1 MRTWLEI
8 NLSNFR
14 WNIKSLQK
22 KIGNKKLIGV
32 VKGNA
37 YGMGAVRLTKELRKC
52 GVDFFV
58 VATVEE
64 GIELR
69 EANINDNILIL
80 GGVFNEDLKLIEKYN
95 LQIALTSLDQL
106 KYINKNNLNIKCHLK
121 IETGMGRVGFND
133 IEIDQLIKYVEDNKV
148 KNIIGVYSH
157 LSVADEEKK
166 ESESYTKEQIR
177 KFNEFKGIETIKYRH
192 LLNSGGILRYCG
204 QDNGNYVRAGIIQ
217 YGICGEKYIDGFK
230 PVVTFKSKVLF
241 LKVLLEDSDISYG
254 RTAHLKKG
262 DMVAT
267 ISAGYADGFKRSIS
281 NKGFVTI
288 NNIKCPVT
296 GRVCMDMFMVKI
308 PESLINK
315 IKVGDE
321 VILYKENIIEV
332 AKISNTISYEIFT
345 GISKRV
351 KRVYVE

>member
-37 YGMGAVRLTKELRKC
+37 YGMGAVRLTKELKKC

-69 EANINDNILIL
+69 KENIDDNILIL
-80 GGVFNEDLKLIEKYN
+80 GGVFNEELKMAEKYN
-95 LQIALTSLDQL
+95 FQIALTSLDQL
-106 KYINKNNLNIKCHLK
+106 EYINKSKLNIKCHLK
-121 IETGMGRVGFND
+121 LETGMGRVGFNNF
-133 IEIDQLIKYVEDNKV
+133 EIDQLMKYVEKNKM

-157 LSVADEEKK
+157 LSVADEAGK
-166 ESESYTKEQIR
+166 ENENYTKEQIR
-177 KFNEFKGIETIKYRH
+177 KFNDFQGMETIKYRH
-192 LLNSGGILRYCG
+192 LLNSGGILKYCG

-230 PVVTFKSKVLF
+230 PVVSLKSRILF
-241 LKVLLEDSDISYG
+241 LKILMEDSDISYG

-281 NKGFVTI
+281 NKGFVFI
-288 NNIKCPVT
+288 DGIKCPVT

-308 PESLINK
+308 PNNLANRV
-315 IKVGDE
+315 KVGDE
-321 VILYKENIIEV
+321 VILYGENILEV
-332 AKISNTISYEIFT
+332 AKLCNTISYEIFT
-345 GISKRV
+345 GISRRV
-351 KRVYVE
+351 KRIYVE